1 MAAARSVW
9 KGFIQFSLVSVPVK
23 AYTSTA
29 SGGGKVTLNQL
40 HRDCHSRIQYKK
52 CCATHGEI
60 PSDQIVSG
68 YEFADGKYVIVEPEE
83 LEKIR
88 SPKEKAINI
97 EAFVECDAIDPRYF
111 SGRSWYLAPDGPIAQ
126 KGYALLRRAM
136 ADSGRNAFAR
146 VAVGG
151 KQQLLL
157 LRPLGQLIVAAMVS
171 YEQEVKRPGDFESEV
186 APVEVDPKELQLART
201 LTDQL
206 AVRELDMTSYRDDY
220 ADKLTQLIE
229 AKVKGEEVVE
239 APAEEAPMVINLME
253 ALQRSVEQA
262 KHAAST
268 GPAAG
273 AKSSK
278 PAKIASPGTAE
289 KRASAAESRK
299 RKTS

>member
-29 SGGGKVTLNQL
+29 SGGGKVSLNQL
-40 HRDCHSRIQYKK
+40 HRECNSRIQYKK
-52 CCATHGEI
+52 VCAQHGEV
-60 PSDQIVSG
+60 PADQIVSG
-68 YEFADGKYVIVEPEE
+68 YEFAEGKYVIVEPDE

-88 SPKEKAINI
+88 SPKEKSINI
-97 EAFVECDAIDPRYF
+97 EAFVECDSVDPRYF
-111 SGRSWYLAPDGPIAQ
+111 AGRSWYLAPDGPVAQ

-136 ADSGRNAFAR
+136 SDSGRNAFAR

-157 LRPLGQLIVAAMVS
+157 LRPLGQLIVAAMLS
-171 YEQEVKRPGDFESEV
+171 YDQEVKRPGDFESEV
-186 APVEVDPKELQLART
+186 APVEVDTKELQLART

-206 AVRELDMTSYRDDY
+206 AVNEFDMTQYRDDY
-220 ADKLTQLIE
+220 SDKLTQLIE

-262 KHAAST
+262 KQKT
-268 GPAAG
+268 GGGKTAAAG
-273 AKSSK
+273 K
-278 PAKIASPGTAE
+278 PAKIASPGSAE
-289 KRASAAESRK
+289 KRTAAEGTRK